1 MNLEV
6 TKQHVTYFL
15 RRYTMNDELYHYGI
29 KGMKWGVRKG
39 RKSGGLGKKLKKKFR
54 AAKTI
59 FQNASGSRSSNALR
73 AYRKK
78 DINRMS
84 NKDLQTAINR
94 MNLEK
99 QYRSLTK
106 RDLTVGNRLAKDI
119 LAYGGTA
126 LVAYNTYKQLSDK
139 GLLPKWVRSSSKSK

>member
-1 MNLEV
+1 
-6 TKQHVTYFL
+6 
-15 RRYTMNDELYHYGI
+15 
-29 KGMKWGVRKG
+29 MKWGVRKG

-54 AAKTI
+54 AAKTR

-94 MNLEK
+94 MNLER
-99 QYRSLTK
+99 QYRNLTK
-106 RDLTVGNRLAKDI
+106 RDLMTGNRIAKDI

-126 LVAYNTYKQLSDK
+126 LLAYSTYANLKK
-139 GLLPKWVRSSSKSK
+139 NKMLPKWMPDLPKNK

>member
-1 MNLEV
+1 ME
-6 TKQHVTYFL
+6 KY
-15 RRYTMNDELYHYGI
+15 DELYHYGV

-39 RKSGGLGKKLKKKFR
+39 RKSGELKRSLKKKFR
-54 AAKTI
+54 AAKTR
-59 FQNASGSRSSNALR
+59 FQNASGSRNSNALR

-99 QYRSLTK
+99 QYRNLTRK
-106 RDLTVGNRLAKDI
+106 DLMVGNRIAKDI

-126 LVAYNTYKQLSDK
+126 LLAYSTYKNLKDK
-139 GLLPKWVRSSSKSK
+139 NMLPRWMPNVPK

>member
-1 MNLEV
+1 
-6 TKQHVTYFL
+6 
-15 RRYTMNDELYHYGI
+15 MNDELYHYGV

-54 AAKTI
+54 AAKTR

-94 MNLEK
+94 MNLER
-99 QYRSLTK
+99 QYRNLTK
-106 RDLTVGNRLAKDI
+106 RDLMSGNRIVKNI

-126 LVAYNTYKQLSDK
+126 LLAYNTYANLKK
-139 GLLPKWVRSSSKSK
+139 NKMLPKWMPDLPKNK

>member
-1 MNLEV
+1 MRVCN
-6 TKQHVTYFL
+6 
-15 RRYTMNDELYHYGI
+15 ELYHYGVP
-29 KGMKWGVRKG
+29 GMKWGVRKSSYSSSKG
-39 RKSGGLGKKLKKKFR
+39 KNRFSKKKLKKKAK
-54 AAKTI
+54 AAKI
-59 FQNASGSRSSNALR
+59 RFQNTTGSRNSKAVK

-99 QYRSLTK
+99 NYRSLTK
-106 RDLTVGNRLAKDI
+106 RDLMLGNKVVKDV

-126 LVAYNTYKQLSDK
+126 LAAIAMYESFRRKF
-139 GLLPKWVRSSSKSK
+139 G

>member
-1 MNLEV
+1 
-6 TKQHVTYFL
+6 
-15 RRYTMNDELYHYGI
+15 
-29 KGMKWGVRKG
+29 MKWGVRKG

-54 AAKTI
+54 AAKTR
-59 FQNASGSRSSNALR
+59 FQNTSGSRSSNALR

-99 QYRSLTK
+99 QYRNLTS
-106 RDLTVGNRLAKDI
+106 RDLQMGSKIAKNILTYAGIPIAAVTLYDRYKNRFSGK
-119 LAYGGTA
+119 
-126 LVAYNTYKQLSDK
+126 
-139 GLLPKWVRSSSKSK
+139 